1 MYNFAHNL
9 RDECGGMAR
18 KGHWSQATAHNVLH
32 LLFLTSSSS
41 NVRYGNNS
49 IVINEAWHHGTGRQ
63 QPGKFQQKFPAF
75 SHMLPAGCLSPGAG
89 ALLPKVG
96 LHTGGCGGH
105 AFMAS
110 SGCHKA

>member
-18 KGHWSQATAHNVLH
+18 KGDWSQATAHNVLR

-41 NVRYGNNS
+41 TVRYGNNS

-63 QPGKFQQKFPAF
+63 QPGKRQQKFPAF
-75 SHMLPAGCLSPGAG
+75 SHAASAGCLCSGAG
-89 ALLPKVG
+89 ALLPRAG

-110 SGCHKA
+110 PGSHKA